1 MEIETFRN
9 IHTITDTLESRFR
22 EFDYCIP
29 MCSDEGFFL
38 EFGVWKALNEWI
50 QECDRE
56 VQPLWRTTQY
66 SAGVKVLR

>member
-9 IHTITDTLESRFR
+9 IHTIADTLESRFG

-38 EFGVWKALNEWI
+38 EFGV
-50 QECDRE
+50 
-56 VQPLWRTTQY
+56 
-66 SAGVKVLR
+66 